1 MNGLNANAKTQAMML
16 LKMACNG
23 GATAEALAAIHAC
36 SAQRAG
42 ENAVDWQGAVTQLK
56 TLVAKL
62 PAANFAVDASLG
74 LDLEEEEEDEE
85 DELAA

>member
-1 MNGLNANAKTQAMML
+1 MKGLNANAKAQAMML
-16 LKMACNG
+16 LKMACNA
-23 GATAEALAAIHAC
+23 GATAEALSAIHAC

-42 ENAVDWQGAVTQLK
+42 ENAVDWASAVTQLQ

-62 PAANFAVDASLG
+62 PTARFASTDLG
-74 LDLEEEEEDEE
+74 LVLEEEEED

>member
-1 MNGLNANAKTQAMML
+1 MKGLDSNAKAQAMML

-23 GATAEALAAIHAC
+23 GATSEALAAIHAC

-62 PAANFAVDASLG
+62 PAANFVAATPLG
-74 LDLEEEEEDEE
+74 LELEEED
-85 DELAA
+85 DDLAA

>member
-1 MNGLNANAKTQAMML
+1 MKGLDSNAKAQAMML

-62 PAANFAVDASLG
+62 PAANFVAATPLG
-74 LDLEEEEEDEE
+74 LELEEEED
-85 DELAA
+85 DLAA

>member
-1 MNGLNANAKTQAMML
+1 MKGLNTNAKAQAMML
-16 LKMACNG
+16 LKMACNA
-23 GATAEALAAIHAC
+23 GATAEALSAIHAC

-42 ENAVDWQGAVTQLK
+42 ENAVDWPSAVTQLK

-62 PAANFAVDASLG
+62 PTAHFASTDLG
-74 LDLEEEEEDEE
+74 LDLVEEEED

>member
-1 MNGLNANAKTQAMML
+1 MKGLNSNAKAQAMML
-16 LKMACNG
+16 LQIACTA
-23 GATAEALAAIHAC
+23 GATSQALSAIYAC

-42 ENAVDWQGAVTQLK
+42 ENAVDWSSAVTQLQ

-62 PAANFAVDASLG
+62 PGVNLTAQDRG
-74 LDLEEEEEDEE
+74 LNLVEAD

>member
-1 MNGLNANAKTQAMML
+1 MKGLNSNAKAQAMML
-16 LKMACNG
+16 LKMACNA
-23 GATAEALAAIHAC
+23 GATSEALSAIYVC

-42 ENAVDWQGAVTQLK
+42 ENAVDWSSAVTHLK

-62 PAANFAVDASLG
+62 PSVNLAAQEMG
-74 LDLEEEEEDEE
+74 LDLVED

>member
-1 MNGLNANAKTQAMML
+1 MNGLNSNAKAQAMML
-16 LKMACNG
+16 LKMACNA
-23 GATAEALAAIHAC
+23 GATSEALSAIHAC

-42 ENAVDWQGAVTQLK
+42 ENAVDWSSAVTQLK

-62 PAANFAVDASLG
+62 PTADFATGDLG
-74 LDLEEEEEDEE
+74 LELVED

>member
-1 MNGLNANAKTQAMML
+1 MKGLDSNAKAQAMML

-36 SAQRAG
+36 SAQRVG

-56 TLVAKL
+56 TLVARL
-62 PAANFAVDASLG
+62 PASNFAAATTTALG
-74 LDLEEEEEDEE
+74 LELEEED
-85 DELAA
+85 DDLAA